1 MKYLSPHS
9 IEELTHVL
17 QSADHFTIL
26 AGGTDVLP
34 QWQDNP
40 SLKPNVLVDIKKI
53 NELNVIKSTDSEI
66 RIGALTTVQELKKSH
81 LLEPNLKAIREAA
94 CQFAGV
100 QIRHRATIGGN
111 ICNASPAGDLIP
123 SLYVYNAV
131 IEIFGPNGNKKVPI
145 QEFITGVGQTALEDG
160 EIVTSIIIPKTKEK
174 SIFYKLGLRQSM
186 AIAVVN
192 FAITYELEE
201 NNRWKSLQIA
211 AGSVAPTVVYLNAFT
226 DSVLNGGDI
235 DESIQLVDNDISPI
249 DDIRAT
255 ANYRR
260 LALKNVIRYFIRHK
274 LHEPNE

>member
-1 MKYLSPHS
+1 MKYISPQS
-9 IEELTHVL
+9 MDELRPLL

-34 QWQDNP
+34 RWQDNP
-40 SLKPNVLVDIKKI
+40 TLQPNVLVDIKRIK
-53 NELNVIKSTDSEI
+53 ELNGIQESDSDVC
-66 RIGALTTVQELKKSH
+66 IGALTTVQKLKKSH
-81 LLEPNLKAIREAA
+81 IIKSNFRALHEAS

-111 ICNASPAGDLIP
+111 ICNASPAGDLLP

-131 IEIFGPNGNKKVPI
+131 IEIAGPNGKKSIPI
-145 QEFITGVGQTALEDG
+145 QKFITGVGQTALEKD
-160 EIVTSIIIPKTKEK
+160 EIVISIILPKSNEK

-201 NNRWKSLQIA
+201 NNHWKSLQIA
-211 AGSVAPTVVYLNAFT
+211 AGSVAPTVVYLNTFT
-226 DSVLNGGDI
+226 NSVFNGGDI
-235 DESIQLVDNDISPI
+235 DESIQLVDKDISPI

-260 LALKNVIRYFIRHK
+260 LALKNVLKHTIKELYVR
-274 LHEPNE
+274 